1 MSVIN
6 FADMQ
11 TRVPNS
17 FDSSNVKVSQNNTRV
32 VWILECYVAG
42 TETRPRLR
50 DSGDW
55 SGRSGRPEPEWRR
68 EGHLSEDTRSY
79 TMSYTLLYSAK

>member
-1 MSVIN
+1 MNNI
-6 FADMQ
+6 ADMQ
-11 TRVPNS
+11 TMVPIS
-17 FDSSNVKVSQNNTRV
+17 VDSSNVKVSQNNTRV
-32 VWILECYVAG
+32 VWIQERGVAL

-55 SGRSGRPEPEWRR
+55 TGRSGRPEPEWRR